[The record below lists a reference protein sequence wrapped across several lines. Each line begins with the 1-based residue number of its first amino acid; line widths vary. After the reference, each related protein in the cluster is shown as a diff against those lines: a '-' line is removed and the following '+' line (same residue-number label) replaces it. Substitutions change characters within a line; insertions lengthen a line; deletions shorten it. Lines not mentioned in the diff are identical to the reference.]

1 MNRRQQLFP
10 IAIALL
16 VLAAMA
22 CTCTLPKPSV
32 SGPAPKATVPVSQAA
47 ADNMQ
52 KKLDQAVKQA
62 KSTGQFKLTLTESE
76 LSSYLAQEITKSQEQ
91 GDQVPIT
98 NPQVKLT
105 QGQVWV
111 YGTFGG
117 SAKLNGLVVVLPQIQ
132 DDQLKIQIVRV
143 DFGPVPVPKPLLD
156 QMNEQIQ
163 TATQENTS
171 NIILTSIVIREGEM
185 DVTGKTRQ

>member
-1 MNRRQQLFP
+1 MNRR
-10 IAIALL
+10 
-16 VLAAMA
+16 A
-22 CTCTLPKPSV
+22 CTCSLPKPSI
-32 SGPAPKATVPVSQAA
+32 SGPVPKATVPISQDA
-47 ADNMQ
+47 ADRMQ
-52 KKLDQAVKQA
+52 KKLDQAMAQA

-76 LSSYLAQEITKSQEQ
+76 LSSYLAQEIIKSQAQ
-91 GDQVPIT
+91 GEEVPIT

-111 YGTFGG
+111 YGTFVGG
-117 SAKLNGLVVVLPQIQ
+117 STRLNGLVVVLPQIQ
-132 DDQLKIQIVRV
+132 DDQLKVQIVRA

-163 TATQENTS
+163 TAIQENTS
-171 NIILTSIVIREGEM
+171 SIVLTSIVIREGEM